1 MNGNNGEDI
10 KFSYQDGYRQLTV
23 NQPFKGIIP
32 ILEEKLHKTESNY
45 IIEELSK
52 YQIQINCS
60 DCQGFRVKKESLC
73 VKINNLHIGNVT
85 KFSINDAYS
94 WIKNLKDNL
103 DQTQIN
109 ISKLILKEIERRLQ
123 FLINVG
129 LNYLTLNRIS
139 STLSGGESQR
149 IRLASQI
156 GSSLTGVLYVL
167 DEPSIGL
174 HQSDNDKLINSL
186 KRIKRLR

>member
-1 MNGNNGEDI
+1 M
-10 KFSYQDGYRQLTV
+10 
-23 NQPFKGIIP
+23 P
-32 ILEEKLHKTESNY
+32 ILEEKIHKTESNY

-52 YQIQINCS
+52 YQVQINCS
-60 DCQGFRVKKESLC
+60 ECEGFRVRKDSLC
-73 VKINNLHIGNVT
+73 VKINDIHVGDIAR
-85 KFSINDAYS
+85 FSIDRAYD
-94 WIKNLKDNL
+94 WVTNLKDHL
-103 DQTQIN
+103 DPTQIK

-156 GSSLTGVLYVL
+156 GSS
-167 DEPSIGL
+167 
-174 HQSDNDKLINSL
+174 
-186 KRIKRLR
+186 